1 MLTAR
6 FAAMVMRRIH
16 VSDPDLEMME
26 EACRRVAQLY
36 RNDGEK
42 QENPLIRGRQLES
55 AEKFERIA
63 ERMKRFREAS
73 D

>member
-1 MLTAR
+1 M
-6 FAAMVMRRIH
+6 MRRFH
-16 VSDPDLEMME
+16 VNDPDLELIE
-26 EACRRVAQLY
+26 EAARRVAQLY

-63 ERMKRFREAS
+63 ERMKAFRAGGPNVRR
-73 D
+73 